1 MKKAAVTVTVSTA
14 IMTAITAAL
23 GIAIF
28 GITTGWANIT
38 SLQFSEEVGEGVAQI
53 RADLLIEHIHVSNG
67 EVNIWLR
74 NIGGVELAIEVVS
87 GSSSPSFSSPIILDI
102 GEATKTSIPLHNYIT
117 IYYIPT
123 PLMDPDSGVR
133 MEYLEKIVLELG
145 VQNCE
150 CEGTGP

>member
-1 MKKAAVTVTVSTA
+1 MKAAVTVTVSTA
-14 IMTAITAAL
+14 IMAAVTAAL

-28 GITTGWANIT
+28 GIATGWANIA

-53 RADLLIEHIHVSNG
+53 RADLLIEHVHVSSG
-67 EVNIWLR
+67 KVNIWLR

-87 GSSSPSFSSPIILDI
+87 GSSSPSFSSPIILGI
-102 GEATKTSIPLHNYIT
+102 GEATNTSIPFSNPIT

-123 PLMDPDSGVR
+123 PLIDPDSGVK
-133 MEYLEKIVLELG
+133 MEYVEKIVLELG

-150 CEGTGP
+150 CEGVGP